1 MNRTQLSNSLA
12 LLLLA
17 GIARAQPCL
26 VGYTLSQTPPPVN
39 GTYGC
44 GETVTFCFTVTNW
57 NSTNANWFHGIVANF
72 GPGWD
77 LATLTPGTPPP
88 SCFGNGTWAWY
99 PSVQGTAGTNIGP
112 QGPGFFYNYTT
123 PADAD
128 PGNNFGDFCTGPVN
142 WQFCWTISVL
152 SPPACV
158 SGMSLSVSF
167 NTFADSETGS
177 WGSAGC
183 GLDPIVPSTPA
194 VIQACSASAG
204 IGGPLT
210 LCSSSPP
217 SALFNA
223 LGGAPQAGGTWTNPG
238 GAPHLG
244 ILDPAVDGSG
254 NYTYTVTAVAP
265 PCSQSA
271 VIAVT
276 IVPQPDAGSDGSI
289 TWCASDAAFD
299 LFTMLGGSPDA
310 GGAWT
315 GPAGASSGTFD
326 PAVDAAGAFTY
337 TLIGTPPCVNASATV
352 IVTVNPSPFAGVGG
366 PLILC
371 SNSPPILLSTGLIGN
386 DPGGSWFD
394 ASGALVNGS
403 FDASTDPPGDYT
415 YTVAGMAPCP
425 NSSATVNVT
434 VNQLPSAGSDAAAT
448 LCTTAGSTVLTSLL
462 GGTPGVGGA
471 WTDPNGQAIGASVT
485 PSNAPSGNYTYTVTG
500 GAPCPN
506 ASATLTLTI
515 NVQPSAGS
523 DATVNLCTA
532 SAPIDLFV
540 SLGGTPDAGG
550 TWSGPNGPIANT
562 TFTPGTSTPG
572 AYTYSVTG
580 QAPCVNASATVTV
593 NVSAQPSAGISA
605 PLSVCSSS
613 GVTAL
618 LPSLG
623 ATAQPGGAWT
633 GPGGAP
639 STGSFTPGTSAD
651 GDYTYTIS
659 GIAPCPNSSATVTV
673 TTVPASNAGSNGA
686 LTICSSG
693 AAASLINS
701 LGGAP
706 GAGGTWTAP
715 GGGAMNGTLNPA
727 TAAAGDYT
735 YTLAAN
741 GPCPAV
747 SAQVNVT
754 IAQAV
759 SAGANGSQSLC
770 SSDAAPFNLISALGG
785 SPTAGGSWTDP
796 SGATH
801 GPTFTTASDA
811 PGAYTYTVNAA
822 APCPS
827 ASSTVSMSVVQ
838 APVAGNGG
846 PVSTCANAAAT
857 NPFNWLTGNPD
868 AGGSWTDPGG
878 GIIAQVNP
886 ATASS
891 GNYTYTVNGTAPC
904 PNAQAVI
911 ALIIDPLPN
920 AGADGILNICINGP
934 STSLLPLLSGAQPG
948 GAWLGPAGAFSGTFV
963 PGQAP
968 PGSYAYTVSGS
979 GACSGLTDQ
988 SEVQVT
994 VNPLPVP
1001 SFTVDVD
1008 RGCAPLS
1015 VAFTNTTPGT
1025 LLSAGWNLGD
1035 GTLANGLTDIA
1046 HTYMGAGQRDVT
1058 LTVTDANGCT
1068 GSITVDNAVLVSSG
1082 PSAAFFAQPMR
1093 VSVNEPTTT
1102 VVHEAITD
1110 VDYDW
1115 TIDDVAV
1122 DTSGTFHWTFD
1133 PATIG
1138 YHEICVLAT
1147 DSLDCFNT
1155 NCLRVLVDDD
1165 LTVFVPN
1172 AFTPNSDGKNEV
1184 WRPSVIGV
1192 EEGWYSLRVF
1202 DRWGLEVFSTD
1213 DPAAGWNGTLNNGG
1227 DPLPQD
1233 VYVWVLKA
1241 KDQFTPEKADLI
1253 GTVSLLR

>member
-1 MNRTQLSNSLA
+1 VS

-17 GIARAQPCL
+17 GFSRAQPCL
-26 VGYTLSQTPPPVN
+26 VGYTFTQSPPPVN

-57 NSTNANWFHGIVANF
+57 NSSNANWFHGIVANF

-88 SCFGNGTWAWY
+88 SCFGNGTWGWY
-99 PSVQGTAGTNIGP
+99 PSVQGTAGTNVGP

-123 PADAD
+123 PADGN

-152 SPPACV
+152 SPPACI
-158 SGMSLSVSF
+158 SGLNLGVSF
-167 NTFADSETGS
+167 NTFGDSETGS

-194 VIQACSASAG
+194 VIQACSVSAG
-204 IGGPLT
+204 TGGPLT

-223 LGGAPQAGGTWTNPG
+223 LGGSPQAGGTWSSPG
-238 GAPHLG
+238 GAPHSG
-244 ILDPAVDGSG
+244 VLDPAVDGSG

-276 IVPQPDAGSDGSI
+276 IVPQPNAGNDGS
-289 TWCASDAAFD
+289 TTVCASDAAFN
-299 LFTMLGGSPDA
+299 LFTMLGGTPDA

-326 PAVDAAGAFTY
+326 PALDVAGAYIY
-337 TLIGTPPCVNASATV
+337 TITGTPPCVNASATV
-352 IVTVNPSPFAGVGG
+352 TVTVNPSPNAGSDGA
-366 PLILC
+366 LTLC
-371 SNSPPILLSTGLIGN
+371 SNDPSAALFNSLGGAPS
-386 DPGGSWFD
+386 PGGTWTGPG
-394 ASGALVNGS
+394 GAATGS
-403 FDASTDPPGDYT
+403 FDPAVDAPGAYI
-415 YTVAGMAPCP
+415 YTVNGAAPCP

-434 VNQLPSAGSDAAAT
+434 VNQLPNAGTDAAAA
-448 LCTTAGSTVLTSLL
+448 LCATAGATVLTSLL
-462 GGTPGVGGA
+462 GGTPGAGGT
-471 WTDPNGQAIGASVT
+471 WTDPSGQAIGTSVT
-485 PSNAPSGNYTYTVTG
+485 PSTAPSGNYTYTIAG
-500 GAPCPN
+500 AAPCPS

-515 NVQPSAGS
+515 NAQPSAGS
-523 DATVNLCTA
+523 DATLNLCTA
-532 SAPIDLFV
+532 SAPVDLFA

-550 TWSGPNGPIANT
+550 TWSGPNGPIANA

-572 AYTYSVTG
+572 EYTYSIPG
-580 QAPCVNASATVTV
+580 QAPCLNASATVTV
-593 NVSAQPSAGISA
+593 NVSAQPSAGVSA
-605 PLSVCSSS
+605 PLSVCSSA
-613 GVTAL
+613 GATAL

-623 ATAQPGGAWT
+623 ATAQPGGTWT
-633 GPGGAP
+633 SPSGAP
-639 STGSFTPGTSAD
+639 STGSFTPGTSTG
-651 GDYTYTIS
+651 GDYTYTIT
-659 GIAPCPNSSATVTV
+659 GVAPCPNSSAIVTV
-673 TTVPASNAGSNGA
+673 TTVTASNAGSNGA
-686 LTICSSG
+686 LTVCSSG
-693 AAASLINS
+693 AAASLISS

-706 GAGGTWTAP
+706 AAGGTWTAP

-754 IAQAV
+754 ISQAV
-759 SAGANGSQSLC
+759 SAGADGSQSLC
-770 SSDAAPFNLISALGG
+770 SSNAAPFNLINALGG

-796 SGATH
+796 SGAAH
-801 GPTFTTASDA
+801 GPAFSTGSDA
-811 PGAYTYTVNAA
+811 PGAYTYTVNGP

-827 ASSTVSMSVVQ
+827 ASSTVSMSVV
-838 APVAGNGG
+838 AAAEAGIGG
-846 PVSTCANAAAT
+846 PVSICANAAAT
-857 NPFNWLTGNPD
+857 NPFGWLTGNPD
-868 AGGSWTDPGG
+868 AGGSWSGPSGAITTIDPS
-878 GIIAQVNP
+878 
-886 ATASS
+886 TAAS

-911 ALIIDPLPN
+911 ALTIDQLPD
-920 AGADGILNICINGP
+920 AGADGILNICVNGP
-934 STSLLPLLSGAQPG
+934 STNLLPLLSGAQPG
-948 GAWLGPAGAFSGTFV
+948 GAWLGPAGAFSGTFI

-968 PGSYAYTVSGS
+968 PGSYAYTVSGT
-979 GACSGLTDQ
+979 GACIGLTDQ
-988 SEVQVT
+988 SDVLVT

-1001 SFTVDVD
+1001 SFSVDVD
-1008 RGCAPLS
+1008 RGCVPLS
-1015 VAFTNTTPGT
+1015 VVFTNTTAGT

-1035 GTLANGLTDIA
+1035 GTLANGLTGIA
-1046 HTYMGAGQRDVT
+1046 HTYLGAGQRDVT
-1058 LTVTDANGCT
+1058 LIVTDANGCD
-1068 GSITVDNAVLVSSG
+1068 GSITIDNAVLVSNG
-1082 PSAAFFAQPMR
+1082 PSATFYAQPMR

-1102 VVHEAITD
+1102 VVHEAITN
-1110 VDYDW
+1110 VDYAW
-1115 TIDDVAV
+1115 TIADEAV
-1122 DTSGTFHWTFD
+1122 DTSGTFRWTFD
-1133 PATIG
+1133 PPTVG
-1138 YHEICVLAT
+1138 YHEICVVAT
-1147 DSLDCFNT
+1147 DSLGCFNT
-1155 NCLRVLVDDD
+1155 NCLRVLVDDM
-1165 LTVFVPN
+1165 LTIYVPN
-1172 AFTPNSDGKNEV
+1172 AFTPNSDDKNEV

-1202 DRWGLEVFSTD
+1202 DRWGLEVFSTE
-1213 DPAAGWNGTLNNGG
+1213 DPASGWDGTMNNGG